1 MDLPEFQGGNPY
13 FLMFVDEFDI
23 DLAAEPPYQRIMR
36 SLVIDLDESGWMA
49 KHGHIFTDIG
59 DMHLVRKTGQVIVL
73 SVHLDEGDQGYYVAR
88 HVGTTSH
95 GETIAYGIGKKT
107 RTQRKGTWHDNEDK
121 LWVLAWGQ
129 VCGGGDVEYFA
140 LDGLKKG
147 RA

>member
-1 MDLPEFQGGNPY
+1 MDLPEFQGTNPY
-13 FLMFVDEFDI
+13 FLIF
-23 DLAAEPPYQRIMR
+23 AEEIVLQLDGELWRK
-36 SLVIDLDESGWMA
+36 STKGTTIDLDEPGWMS
-49 KHGHIFTDIG
+49 KYGHIFDSVG
-59 DMHLVRKTGQVIVL
+59 DMHLVRKTDQAVVL
-73 SVHLDEGDQGYYVAR
+73 SVHLSEGDQGYYVAR

-147 RA
+147 RV